1 MQYFRKGLSGKT
13 QMAGELRNRGLQTG
27 NHLFKQD
34 FARMWGGMHFHGDLR
49 SVVIQIIDQFD
60 ILIQV
65 GRIIWEGIEAGMER
79 AKRSIQWYLG

>member
-34 FARMWGGMHFHGDLR
+34 FARMWGLCISTGT
-49 SVVIQIIDQFD
+49 S
-60 ILIQV
+60 
-65 GRIIWEGIEAGMER
+65 A
-79 AKRSIQWYLG
+79 QW